1 MPLLSLRVLP
11 SNTTTQ
17 LQVADSTSVGQ
28 LKVQYTDHVLLPLA
42 TKRAVEAEASDA
54 SCCARLERWLTS
66 PASKRLLN
74 RVCRELELGE
84 HDAFDL
90 IIEYA
95 KFLELKLA
103 LSDHGDTE
111 DEDDARW
118 NRLEPPLLIA
128 AVWRLH
134 VLDTL
139 NYSRFCAA
147 VFAGPMHYDPEG
159 DKLISL
165 DYRSIAAAATVRAHL
180 SRFGGPPANTDGAWR
195 FDPDLDEGELDPWRM
210 AEADAHRLHWRVA
223 ALAPKAGKD
232 ARAFGHVPP
241 AFAAVVVDGVTLH
254 DDEVLEDPNA
264 VVYLVLDEDQC
275 SGVGNFRR

>member
-1 MPLLSLRVLP
+1 M
-11 SNTTTQ
+11 
-17 LQVADSTSVGQ
+17 
-28 LKVQYTDHVLLPLA
+28 
-42 TKRAVEAEASDA
+42 EAEASDA

-66 PASKRLLN
+66 PASKRLLH

-254 DDEVLEDPNA
+254 DDEVLDDPNA
-264 VVYLVLDEDQC
+264 ECIWCSTRTSVAVWVISGGKKRGKVYNSTRNGANVCDALYSRSGASCDEMLY
-275 SGVGNFRR
+275 SVRKAVWTAVA